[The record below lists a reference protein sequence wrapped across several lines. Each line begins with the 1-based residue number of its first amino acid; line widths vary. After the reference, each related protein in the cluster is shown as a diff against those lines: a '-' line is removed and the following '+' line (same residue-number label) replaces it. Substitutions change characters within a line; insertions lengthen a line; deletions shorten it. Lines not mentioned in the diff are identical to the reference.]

1 MSAEALELLQIGN
14 IISCIFLVLLSIVFL
29 YGFIYIIVMSL
40 IWDKI
45 DKNQKTETRLRRE
58 YLNNK
63 PEISVESEEEHE
75 KSLKKIRKMQDELQ
89 EKIDENDK
97 KREKLDKAYSL
108 TEKVSGVLARIAL
121 PILAILFLFI
131 LLIETEV
138 GGSISDIR
146 QIENTSTK
154 GINLTAYYV
163 IDYDASDQ
171 QTITVIV
178 RNDSKKTL
186 ESADI
191 TESRTNSSETI
202 NFLEPGQEKIVSID
216 IYTDGDDE
224 YSFSVDDI
232 KFIE

>member
-14 IISCIFLVLLSIVFL
+14 IISYVFLGLLSIVFL
-29 YGFIYIIVMSL
+29 YGVIYIIVMSL

-45 DKNQKTETRLRRE
+45 DKNRKTETRLRRE

>member
-14 IISCIFLVLLSIVFL
+14 IISCIFLGLLSIVFL

-63 PEISVESEEEHE
+63 PEISVENEEEHE

>member
-1 MSAEALELLQIGN
+1 MSAEAIELLQIGN
-14 IISCIFLVLLSIVFL
+14 IISYVFLGLLSIVFL
-29 YGFIYIIVMSL
+29 YGVIYIIVMSL

-224 YSFSVDDI
+224 YSFLVDNI

>member
-14 IISCIFLVLLSIVFL
+14 IISCIFLGLLSIVFL

-138 GGSISDIR
+138 SGSISDIR
-146 QIENTSTK
+146 QIQNTSTK

>member
-1 MSAEALELLQIGN
+1 MSAEAIELLQIGN
-14 IISCIFLVLLSIVFL
+14 IISYVFLGLLSIVFL
-29 YGFIYIIVMSL
+29 YGVIYIIVMSL

-75 KSLKKIRKMQDELQ
+75 KSLKKIRKMQNELQ

>member
-14 IISCIFLVLLSIVFL
+14 IISCIFLGLLSIVFL

-63 PEISVESEEEHE
+63 PKISVESEEEHE
-75 KSLKKIRKMQDELQ
+75 KSLKKIRKMQNELQ

-121 PILAILFLFI
+121 PILAILFLFM

-216 IYTDGDDE
+216 IYTDGNDE

>member
-14 IISCIFLVLLSIVFL
+14 IISCIFLVLLSIVVL

-63 PEISVESEEEHE
+63 PEISVESEEEHA

-108 TEKVSGVLARIAL
+108 TEKVSGVLARITL

-224 YSFSVDDI
+224 YSFLVDNI

>member
-14 IISCIFLVLLSIVFL
+14 IISCIFLGLLSIVFL

-224 YSFSVDDI
+224 YSFLVDNI

>member
-1 MSAEALELLQIGN
+1 MSAEAIELLQIGN
-14 IISCIFLVLLSIVFL
+14 IISCIFLVLLSTVVL

-202 NFLEPGQEKIVSID
+202 NFLEKKKKKIVSID

>member
-1 MSAEALELLQIGN
+1 MSAEAIELLQIGN
-14 IISCIFLVLLSIVFL
+14 IISYIFLGLLSIVFL

>member
-14 IISCIFLVLLSIVFL
+14 IISCIFLGLLSIVFL

>member
-1 MSAEALELLQIGN
+1 MSAEAIELLQIGN
-14 IISCIFLVLLSIVFL
+14 IISYIFLGLLSIVFL

-75 KSLKKIRKMQDELQ
+75 KSLNEIRKMQDELQ
-89 EKIDENDK
+89 EKIEENNK

-121 PILAILFLFI
+121 PILAILFLFM

-138 GGSISDIR
+138 GGSISNIR

-224 YSFSVDDI
+224 YNFSVDNI

>member
-14 IISCIFLVLLSIVFL
+14 IISYVFLGLLSIVFL
-29 YGFIYIIVMSL
+29 YGVIYIIVMSL

>member
-224 YSFSVDDI
+224 YSFLVDNI

>member
-146 QIENTSTK
+146 QVENTSTK

-224 YSFSVDDI
+224 YSFSVDNI

>member
-14 IISCIFLVLLSIVFL
+14 IISYIFLGLLSIVFL

-75 KSLKKIRKMQDELQ
+75 RSLNEIRKMQDELQ

-121 PILAILFLFI
+121 PILAILFLFM

>member
-14 IISCIFLVLLSIVFL
+14 IISCIFLGLLSIVFL

-232 KFIE
+232 KFI

>member
-14 IISCIFLVLLSIVFL
+14 IISCIFLGLLSIVFL

-224 YSFSVDDI
+224 YNFSVDNI